1 MKYYFTALKQHL
13 STISALRTVDAAWG
27 QLAYEQPPVK
37 FPCALIDMDST
48 NIEQTKP
55 TAA

>member
-1 MKYYFTALKQHL
+1 MKHYFTALKQHL